1 MSLPQ
6 SGMRM
11 GGVRLQGRPD
21 LCLYVRE
28 QCSKE
33 CLEGFRFCTLSCTS
47 ESVAAFDFS
56 WDRDPTENLVNP
68 KTSSPEF
75 TCTYPH
81 PTSPHTFFHTISG
94 ESEASRSAG
103 PWITRQSLW
112 GRPLFQTGRG
122 WAGGPSVA
130 AGSASLSKGSLKASQ
145 DKGCPLRT
153 LHRQYGLKT
162 GLSSANW
169 GRMGSQ
175 CV

>member
-1 MSLPQ
+1 
-6 SGMRM
+6 M

-75 TCTYPH
+75 TCTYILVYAPPSH
-81 PTSPHTFFHTISG
+81 
-94 ESEASRSAG
+94 
-103 PWITRQSLW
+103 QSTHIFPYNL
-112 GRPLFQTGRG
+112 GRIRG
-122 WAGGPSVA
+122 LQKCRA
-130 AGSASLSKGSLKASQ
+130 L
-145 DKGCPLRT
+145 D
-153 LHRQYGLKT
+153 H
-162 GLSSANW
+162 
-169 GRMGSQ
+169 
-175 CV
+175 

>member
-1 MSLPQ
+1 
-6 SGMRM
+6 M

-33 CLEGFRFCTLSCTS
+33 WLEGFRFCTMSCTS

-56 WDRDPTENLVNP
+56 WDKVPTENMVNP

-75 TCTYPH
+75 TCTYILVYAP
-81 PTSPHTFFHTISG
+81 PTPPVHTHFSIQSRG
-94 ESEASRSAG
+94 NPRPPEAQG
-103 PWITRQSLW
+103 PGSLGKACG

-122 WAGGPSVA
+122 WAGGPLVA

-145 DKGCPLRT
+145 DKGCPLRM
-153 LHRQYGLKT
+153 LHRQEGLKT